1 MSTDVSVSDLGET
14 VHPRTPS
21 GGRRFRDRSSS
32 SRRVRD
38 GSSIVRL
45 IVLYML
51 AALGA
56 FVVCALGLALA
67 QRHAALQEAVRDA
80 EVTSALLAT
89 RVVQPA
95 LPGTPS
101 VRLGGDEEFDRVV
114 RERVLQ
120 GSIAQVGVVDETG
133 AVLYSTERG
142 VAGQR
147 VDLSAAERQALQA
160 GGAAATRDG
169 GTDPTR
175 LDGGRAGQTLEVS
188 AGLTAPSGQLLLL
201 QTRQPYQVVWLSSRA
216 VWLTTLPS
224 LLLALG
230 LLYLVKIGFTY
241 RLTRSLYGVQEGR
254 EQLLVTALAAGDRE
268 RTLIAADLHDGVV
281 QGLAGAS
288 YTLTDAADRVRAAGQ
303 PDLADTL
310 AGTARSLRQW
320 VRELR
325 SLIVTVTPP
334 ALHSEGLRATL
345 TDLVATLEAR
355 QIEVELDVEVSDTLP
370 ETAESLAYRVAQE
383 GIRNVVRHA
392 RASKVDLVV
401 VEEEGGWLQL
411 QLTDDGQGFDP
422 SMSARRPSSVG
433 LTLLAALVHQQGGS
447 LRVRSATGHGTT
459 VVLRLPVHPTAPA
472 TSPRA
477 GSSR

>member
-1 MSTDVSVSDLGET
+1 
-14 VHPRTPS
+14 
-21 GGRRFRDRSSS
+21 
-32 SRRVRD
+32 VRD
-38 GSSIVRL
+38 GRSIVRL
-45 IVLYML
+45 VVLYML

-56 FVVCALGLALA
+56 FVVCAGGLALA

-80 EVTSALLAT
+80 EATSSLVAT

-95 LPGTPS
+95 LPASSLTGLGT
-101 VRLGGDEEFDRVV
+101 DEAFDRVA
-114 RERVLQ
+114 R
-120 GSIAQVGVVDETG
+120 AQVLRPPVTQARLIDETG
-133 AVLYSTERG
+133 AVLYSTEAG
-142 VAGQR
+142 SNGQR
-147 VDLSAAERQALQA
+147 VVLSSAELHALQTTGTA
-160 GGAAATRDG
+160 AYRDDGA
-169 GTDPTR
+169 DPTR
-175 LDGGRAGQTLEVS
+175 LDGGRAGQSLDVS
-188 AGLTAPSGQLLLL
+188 AGLQSPSGQLLLL

-216 VWLTTLPS
+216 VWWTTLPS

-241 RLTRSLYGVQEGR
+241 RLTRGLYGVQEGR
-254 EQLLVTALAAGDRE
+254 EQLLVTALAAADRE

-303 PDLADTL
+303 PDIADSL

-334 ALHSEGLRATL
+334 ALHSDGLRATL

-355 QIEVELDVEVSDTLP
+355 QIDVELDVRVSDTLP

-383 GIRNVVRHA
+383 AIRNVVRHA
-392 RASKVDLVV
+392 HASKVGLVV
-401 VEEEGGWLQL
+401 VEERGSLSL

-422 SMSARRPSSVG
+422 SMSVRRSSSVG
-433 LTLLAALVHQQGGS
+433 LTLLAALVHQQGGI
-447 LRVRSATGHGTT
+447 LRVESATGAGTAVT
-459 VVLRLPVHPTAPA
+459 MRLPVHAPAPA
-472 TSPRA
+472 TDPGSRSPR
-477 GSSR
+477 

>member
-1 MSTDVSVSDLGET
+1 
-14 VHPRTPS
+14 
-21 GGRRFRDRSSS
+21 
-32 SRRVRD
+32 
-38 GSSIVRL
+38 
-45 IVLYML
+45 
-51 AALGA
+51 
-56 FVVCALGLALA
+56 
-67 QRHAALQEAVRDA
+67 
-80 EVTSALLAT
+80 
-89 RVVQPA
+89 
-95 LPGTPS
+95 
-101 VRLGGDEEFDRVV
+101 
-114 RERVLQ
+114 
-120 GSIAQVGVVDETG
+120 
-133 AVLYSTERG
+133 
-142 VAGQR
+142 
-147 VDLSAAERQALQA
+147 
-160 GGAAATRDG
+160 
-169 GTDPTR
+169 
-175 LDGGRAGQTLEVS
+175 
-188 AGLTAPSGQLLLL
+188 
-201 QTRQPYQVVWLSSRA
+201 VWLSSRA
-216 VWLTTLPS
+216 VWLTTLPG

-447 LRVRSATGHGTT
+447 LRVKSATGHGTT

>member
-1 MSTDVSVSDLGET
+1 MSATVGERNTSET
-14 VHPRTPS
+14 VDPLRPRA
-21 GGRRFRDRSSS
+21 RRRLFRSHDQS
-32 SRRVRD
+32 SRGVHD
-38 GSSIVRL
+38 SGSIVRL
-45 IVLYML
+45 VVLYML

-80 EVTSALLAT
+80 ESTSALLAA

-95 LPGTPS
+95 LPASSLTGLGT
-101 VRLGGDEEFDRVV
+101 DEAFDRVI
-114 RERVLQ
+114 R
-120 GSIAQVGVVDETG
+120 AQVLRPPVTQVRVVDEAG
-133 AVLYSTERG
+133 AVLYSTE
-142 VAGQR
+142 AGQAGGR
-147 VDLSAAERQALQA
+147 VVLSAAELHASQAT
-160 GGAAATRDG
+160 GAAASRDDG
-169 GTDPTR
+169 ADPTR
-175 LDGGRAGQTLEVS
+175 LDGGRAGQSLDVS
-188 AGLTAPSGQLLLL
+188 AGLRAPTGQPLLL

-216 VWLTTLPS
+216 LWWTTLPS

-254 EQLLVTALAAGDRE
+254 EQLLVTALAAADRE

-288 YTLTDAADRVRAAGQ
+288 YTLTDAADRVRAAGE

-310 AGTARSLRQW
+310 AGTARNLRQW

-334 ALHSEGLRATL
+334 ALHTEGLRATL

-355 QIEVELDVEVSDTLP
+355 QIGVELDVRVSDTLP

-383 GIRNVVRHA
+383 AIRNVVRHA
-392 RASKVDLVV
+392 RAAKVGLVV
-401 VEEEGGWLQL
+401 VEEGGWLQL

-422 SMSARRPSSVG
+422 SMSVRRPSSVG

-447 LRVRSATGHGTT
+447 LRVESATGAGTAVT
-459 VVLRLPVHPTAPA
+459 MRLPVRAASPA
-472 TSPRA
+472 AARSGPPR
-477 GSSR
+477 